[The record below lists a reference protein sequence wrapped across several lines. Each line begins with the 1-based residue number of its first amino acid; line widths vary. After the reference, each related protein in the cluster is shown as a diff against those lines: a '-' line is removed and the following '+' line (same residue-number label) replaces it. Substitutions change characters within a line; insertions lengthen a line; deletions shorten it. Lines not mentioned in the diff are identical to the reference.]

1 MFINILKTLF
11 MLLGSRQNLMRTE
24 QIKLYIENHVNL
36 GTEQQTLLGVI
47 IDKNLS
53 WDKQIDAVC
62 LNVTRRIILLKMLSK
77 YIDQANMKLYNN
89 SYILPILDYCCLIWG
104 RCSKTNS
111 LRILK
116 LHKRAARI
124 ILKADI
130 TTPSQSMFNELNWLI
145 FPKRVQYHS
154 CAMVYKALHG
164 LAPEYIED
172 LFTKVSDSRSRHLR
186 PVDNELLRVPSSKTN
201 IFENSFTITAAK
213 QWNKLPLEVR
223 NSSSLNAF
231 KNTLKMYL
239 LNI

>member
-1 MFINILKTLF
+1 
-11 MLLGSRQNLMRTE
+11 MRTE
-24 QIKLYIENHVNL
+24 QIKLYIENHVIL
-36 GTEQQTLLGVI
+36 GTEQQKLLGVI

-62 LNVTRRIILLKMLSK
+62 LNVTRRITLLKMLSK
-77 YIDQANMKLYNN
+77 YIDQANMKLYYN
-89 SYILPILDYCCLIWG
+89 SYILPILDYGCLIWG

-116 LHKRAARI
+116 LQKRAARI

-154 CAMVYKALHG
+154 CTMVYKALHG
-164 LAPEYIED
+164 LAPEYIEY
-172 LFTKVSDSRSRHLR
+172 LFTKVSDSHSRHLR
-186 PVDNELLRVPSSKTN
+186 SVDNELLRVPSSKTN

-213 QWNKLPLEVR
+213 QWNELPLEVR